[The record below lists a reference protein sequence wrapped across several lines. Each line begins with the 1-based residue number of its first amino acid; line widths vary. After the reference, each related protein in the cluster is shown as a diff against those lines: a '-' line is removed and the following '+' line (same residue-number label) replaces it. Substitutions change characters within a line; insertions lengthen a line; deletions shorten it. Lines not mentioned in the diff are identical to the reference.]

1 MRSAMHKLSAF
12 ALLVVCSFLCSCTST
27 DKPPFVAT
35 DMVITEPIP
44 GTSMSAG
51 YVTLS
56 NNTRASIELT
66 HVVSPD
72 FESIEMHES
81 IVENGIAKM
90 RRIDS
95 LSIQAGSTSKLERG
109 GKHLMLMRRT
119 GSSDTISLSFYS
131 GELLLLSLQTSFA
144 SRNN

>member
-1 MRSAMHKLSAF
+1 MHSAMDKLSSF

-35 DMVITEPIP
+35 DIVITEPMP
-44 GTSMSAG
+44 GKSMSAG

-56 NNTRASIELT
+56 NNTRASVELT

-95 LSIQAGSTSKLERG
+95 LSIQAGSKSKLERG
-109 GKHLMLMRRT
+109 GKHLMLMHRT
-119 GSSDTISLSFYS
+119 ASSDTISLSFYS
-131 GELLLLSLQTSFA
+131 GDLLLLNLQTSFA
-144 SRNN
+144 PRTH

>member
-1 MRSAMHKLSAF
+1 MRFAVDKLSTH
-12 ALLVVCSFLCSCTST
+12 ALLVVCSFLCSCGSSE
-27 DKPPFVAT
+27 KPPFVAT
-35 DMVITEPIP
+35 DIVITEPMP
-44 GTSMSAG
+44 GNSMSAG

-131 GELLLLSLQTSFA
+131 GDLLLLGLQTSFA
-144 SRNN
+144 SRTN